1 MTLKGKRVLIL
12 GGTSGIGLA
21 VAKAAKAEGSDVVV
35 VSSKQS
41 RVDSALA
48 LLGEGTEGYVT
59 NLSDET
65 AVETLFGK
73 MGPLDHLVYTA
84 GDSVWQCLLR
94 ETFQQTGSSRRVNCI
109 YLKHSTAPTLGR
121 FRHWREHL
129 LGRRG
134 FCRGHGCRTGTCP
147 RKCCGPRYCTDTNM
161 GPTTRGTA

>member
-1 MTLKGKRVLIL
+1 MTLEGKRVLIL

-73 MGPLDHLVYTA
+73 MGPFDHLVYTA
-84 GDSVWQCLLR
+84 GDESISNRGLRGLFVNLRLL
-94 ETFQQTGSSRRVNCI
+94 FSLHSRIPTNEGLPELVI
-109 YLKHSTAPTLGR
+109 EYLRP
-121 FRHWREHL
+121 HL
-129 LGRRG
+129 E
-134 FCRGHGCRTGTCP
+134 
-147 RKCCGPRYCTDTNM
+147 
-161 GPTTRGTA
+161 